1 MKDKDTPL
9 GLVRAGKGFYDTM
22 DIMKAAKGSHGL
34 DWPNFC
40 DLPVSAVTSLLSKRG
55 ADPLICELIAAELT
69 ACYTWRKNKV
79 LFAFDKDLSH
89 ALAAQADDIKDT
101 DILPTEILLHPP
113 YPCTFV
119 KISNVISG
127 LSGFWYWID
136 YEIGTGRIGLR
147 FQFVVHDMKYSFPVI
162 FHLLPGKTI
171 RECYNVTVTE
181 FTKHM
186 PLQIIE
192 LFRDYFNTELHYI
205 LVALQFV
212 LYLSSGNADVQ
223 DVPQP
228 ASKVRK
234 KPGQILDKASEV
246 KEKAVGVRIGS
257 AIRKATSPSRSSS
270 QGGTGTTVRP
280 HSRRGHWHHYWT
292 GPRNGDR
299 ELILRWT
306 APTFI
311 HMNEFRN
318 DTVVIH
324 PVKQERHAL

>member
-9 GLVRAGKGFYDTM
+9 GLVRARKGFYDTL

-69 ACYTWRKNKV
+69 ACYIWRKNKV

-270 QGGTGTTVRP
+270 QGGTGTTVRQIGRA
-280 HSRRGHWHHYWT
+280 H
-292 GPRNGDR
+292 
-299 ELILRWT
+299 
-306 APTFI
+306 
-311 HMNEFRN
+311 
-318 DTVVIH
+318 V
-324 PVKQERHAL
+324 